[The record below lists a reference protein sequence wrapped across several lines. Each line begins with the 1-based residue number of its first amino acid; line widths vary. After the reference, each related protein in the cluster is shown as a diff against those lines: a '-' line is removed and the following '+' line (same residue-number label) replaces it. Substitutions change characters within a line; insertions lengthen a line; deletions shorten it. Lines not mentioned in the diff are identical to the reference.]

1 MFQNRFKGLCE
12 LVGTGGLLITTSNSF
27 KLADGLLGFHSLNQ
41 ACDALQVSMAT
52 AIESHTA
59 YRAVIIKFQIYLPR
73 AGALGGVTVFH
84 WGMRDYF
91 LSQSRRAF
99 RSFISMTLLLVALI
113 SPASMSS
120 PMVVIKAGR
129 RAPKMR
135 HRSRCLN
142 SRVMCSER

>member
-1 MFQNRFKGLCE
+1 MMLQSRFKGPFASWS
-12 LVGTGGLLITTSNSF
+12 GTGGRLITTSDSF

-84 WGMRDYF
+84 RD
-91 LSQSRRAF
+91 
-99 RSFISMTLLLVALI
+99 
-113 SPASMSS
+113 
-120 PMVVIKAGR
+120 GG
-129 RAPKMR
+129 
-135 HRSRCLN
+135 
-142 SRVMCSER
+142 